1 MSKQW
6 WKKLRKKWKK
16 LLLAL
21 KWNVFIPNGTLN
33 LVYFVLG
40 THSKVF
46 FMKFRLEKL
55 FFARNWD
62 IFVLNLTQ
70 NLVYL
75 VLGVHSKEF
84 SGICHN
90 TTVLLYVNKDGN
102 GEKFEK
108 TLWPQNRTFLFQIWR
123 KTFFT
128 VFSGPT
134 ERFFFE
140 ILHNDRGLYVIKG
153 GNSEYY
159 EKSHFGPQIVHIY
172 PKLDSKPH
180 IVHLVLQI
188 CSKDFFEIFS
198 SERTL

>member
-1 MSKQW
+1 
-6 WKKLRKKWKK
+6 
-16 LLLAL
+16 
-21 KWNVFIPNGTLN
+21 
-33 LVYFVLG
+33 
-40 THSKVF
+40 
-46 FMKFRLEKL
+46 MKFCLEKL

-62 IFVLNLTQ
+62 IFFLNLTQ

-90 TTVLLYVNKDGN
+90 AIVLL
-102 GEKFEK
+102 F
-108 TLWPQNRTFLFQIWR
+108 LAPNRTFLSQIWR

-134 ERFFFE
+134 ERVFFE

-159 EKSHFGPQIVHIY
+159 EKSHFDPQIVHIY